1 MYAVCYSSSTLPPLF
16 LVLDMVHWS
25 SVLPS
30 DLFFQVFE
38 SVEEVEQIEMEPK
51 NEEAKQGSK
60 IANGA
65 VQNGTTSPD
74 SGHPSS
80 RNFSVTSV
88 LSDGSLSTEDNAVPD
103 TTPRSGSVSLGTQSP
118 IKPAGAKTQV
128 LPEES
133 PECNVRDPNEEEEAK
148 AVEKEMT
155 TPLSLEKKMEEGS
168 KTQGSVEF
176 EAVETKEI
184 NDLKTNLPPEV
195 RLAEREDSMT
205 SAPEAPEVEKSLIFS
220 AHPGTACSS
229 ETNFTA
235 QRDVAPTMT
244 ESDESPSA
252 IEMEEIPKAKVSMV
266 PWSRKGR
273 CEESPLSE
281 EQQGKA
287 SPEGTESLLSDEP
300 EMENLYPNFDS
311 GPEITKNDN
320 KAETPSQMAGS
331 PLTVRTVLLVF
342 TGLICPLHLIILPPL
357 SQQELLDL
365 YTLNLHRIEKDVQR
379 CDRNYWYFTPANL
392 EKLRNIMCRYILVDY
407 KS

>member
-1 MYAVCYSSSTLPPLF
+1 M
-16 LVLDMVHWS
+16 
-25 SVLPS
+25 LPS

-38 SVEEVEQIEMEPK
+38 SIEEVEQIEMEPK

-133 PECNVRDPNEEEEAK
+133 PESEVRDPNEEEEEAK
-148 AVEKEMT
+148 AVEKETT
-155 TPLSLEKKMEEGS
+155 TPLSLEKKMEEES

-176 EAVETKEI
+176 GAAETKEI

-195 RLAEREDSMT
+195 LRAEREDSMT
-205 SAPEAPEVEKSLIFS
+205 SAPGAPEVEKSLVFS

-281 EQQGKA
+281 DPGEQQGKG

-300 EMENLYPNFDS
+300 EMENLYPNYDS
-311 GPEITKNDN
+311 GPEIPKNDN

-331 PLTVRTVLLVF
+331 PFTVRTVLFVF
-342 TGLICPLHLIILPPL
+342 TGIICHLHLIILPPL
-357 SQQELLDL
+357 FQQELLDL

-379 CDRNYWYFTPANL
+379 CDRNYCYFTPANL
-392 EKLRNIMCRYILVDY
+392 EKLRNIMCRYIYLIKRADFNLLTSFSVHLL
-407 KS
+407 

>member
-1 MYAVCYSSSTLPPLF
+1 M
-16 LVLDMVHWS
+16 
-25 SVLPS
+25 LPS
-30 DLFFQVFE
+30 GLFFQVFE
-38 SVEEVEQIEMEPK
+38 SIEEVEQIEMEPK
-51 NEEAKQGSK
+51 NEEAKQGPK

-103 TTPRSGSVSLGTQSP
+103 ATPRSGSVSQGTQSP
-118 IKPAGAKTQV
+118 NKPAGAKTHV

-155 TPLSLEKKMEEGS
+155 TPLSLEKKMEEES
-168 KTQGSVEF
+168 KTQAIAES
-176 EAVETKEI
+176 ETKEI
-184 NDLKTNLPPEV
+184 NDLKTISPPEV
-195 RLAEREDSMT
+195 LLAEREDNMI
-205 SAPEAPEVEKSLIFS
+205 PAPEVEKSLIFS
-220 AHPGTACSS
+220 AHSGTACSS

-235 QRDVAPTMT
+235 QRDVAPPMT

-266 PWSRKGR
+266 PWSRKGH

-281 EQQGKA
+281 NLGEQQGKA

-311 GPEITKNDN
+311 APEITKNDN
-320 KAETPSQMAGS
+320 KSETPSQIAGS
-331 PLTVRTVLLVF
+331 PFTVRTFLLVC
-342 TGLICPLHLIILPPL
+342 TGIICHFHLIIVPSLF
-357 SQQELLDL
+357 QQELLDL

-392 EKLRNIMCRYILVDY
+392 GKLRNIMCRYILVDY

>member
-1 MYAVCYSSSTLPPLF
+1 M
-16 LVLDMVHWS
+16 
-25 SVLPS
+25 
-30 DLFFQVFE
+30 
-38 SVEEVEQIEMEPK
+38 EQIETEPK
-51 NEEAKQGSK
+51 SEEVKQGPK

-103 TTPRSGSVSLGTQSP
+103 TTPRSGSVSRGMQSP
-118 IKPAGAKTQV
+118 IKPAGAKAEV

-133 PECNVRDPNEEEEAK
+133 PESNLRDQKDEEEEEATIV
-148 AVEKEMT
+148 AQAMT
-155 TPLSLEKKMEEGS
+155 TPPSLEKKMKEES
-168 KTQGSVEF
+168 KTQDSVEESGAI
-176 EAVETKEI
+176 EAKEI
-184 NDLKTNLPPEV
+184 SEQKTNHPPEV
-195 RLAEREDSMT
+195 LLAKREGKISDAQDT
-205 SAPEAPEVEKSLIFS
+205 EVEKSLIFS
-220 AHPGTACSS
+220 AHSGTTSSS
-229 ETNFTA
+229 ETNFTP
-235 QRDVAPTMT
+235 QGDVAQAMT

-273 CEESPLSE
+273 CEASPLSDDAHVLLRQG

-311 GPEITKNDN
+311 GPEIAKNDN
-320 KAETPSQMAGS
+320 KSETTSQIAGT
-331 PLTVRTVLLVF
+331 LFTVCTCILLVF
-342 TGLICPLHLIILPPL
+342 TGNIRHLCPIIVPSLF
-357 SQQELLDL
+357 QQELLDL

-379 CDRNYWYFTPANL
+379 CDRNYWYFTAANL
-392 EKLRNIMCRYILVDY
+392 EKLRNIMCRYI
-407 KS
+407 

>member
-1 MYAVCYSSSTLPPLF
+1 M
-16 LVLDMVHWS
+16 
-25 SVLPS
+25 LPS

-38 SVEEVEQIEMEPK
+38 SIEEVEQIEMEPK

-88 LSDGSLSTEDNAVPD
+88 LSDGSLSTEDNAVPE
-103 TTPRSGSVSLGTQSP
+103 TTPRSGSVSLGTQSS

-133 PECNVRDPNEEEEAK
+133 PECNARDPNEEEEAK
-148 AVEKEMT
+148 AVEKEMA
-155 TPLSLEKKMEEGS
+155 TPLSLEKKMEDES
-168 KTQGSVEF
+168 KTQGSVGF
-176 EAVETKEI
+176 EAAETKEI

-195 RLAEREDSMT
+195 LLAEREDNMT

-235 QRDVAPTMT
+235 QRDVTPTMT

-273 CEESPLSE
+273 CEESALSE
-281 EQQGKA
+281 DPGEQQGKA

-320 KAETPSQMAGS
+320 KAETPSQLAGS
-331 PLTVRTVLLVF
+331 PFTVRAVLLVF
-342 TGLICPLHLIILPPL
+342 TGIVCSSSSYYSPSTL
-357 SQQELLDL
+357 SARAFRPVHFKSAP
-365 YTLNLHRIEKDVQR
+365 HREGR
-379 CDRNYWYFTPANL
+379 PAL
-392 EKLRNIMCRYILVDY
+392 
-407 KS
+407 

>member
-1 MYAVCYSSSTLPPLF
+1 MRYPSSTLPPLF

-30 DLFFQVFE
+30 ALFFQVFE
-38 SVEEVEQIEMEPK
+38 SIEEVEQIEMEPK

-88 LSDGSLSTEDNAVPD
+88 LSEGSLSTEDNAVPD

-133 PECNVRDPNEEEEAK
+133 PECDVRAPNEEEEAK
-148 AVEKEMT
+148 AVEKETT
-155 TPLSLEKKMEEGS
+155 TPLSLEKKMEDES
-168 KTQGSVEF
+168 KPQGSVEF
-176 EAVETKEI
+176 GAVETKEI

-195 RLAEREDSMT
+195 LLAERGDSVT

-220 AHPGTACSS
+220 AHSGTACSS
-229 ETNFTA
+229 ETNFNA

-252 IEMEEIPKAKVSMV
+252 IEMEEIPKANVSMV

-281 EQQGKA
+281 DPGEQQGKA

-311 GPEITKNDN
+311 GPEITKDDN

-331 PLTVRTVLLVF
+331 PFTVRTALLVF
-342 TGLICPLHLIILPPL
+342 PGITCHLHPVTLPSL
-357 SQQELLDL
+357 FQQELLDL

-379 CDRNYWYFTPANL
+379 CDRNYGYFTPANL